1 MDKNSKIYVAGHSG
15 MVGSAITETLKRR
28 GYTNI
33 IGRTYEELNLVRQQE
48 TEEFFAREKPAAV
61 ILCAAKVGGIMA
73 NNTLRAEF
81 IYENLM
87 IEANVIHA
95 AWKNGVKK
103 LVFLGSSCIYP
114 RDAPQPLKEDY
125 LLTLPLEY
133 TNEPYAIAKIAGL
146 KMCES
151 YNIRYGTDFI
161 AVMPTNLY
169 GPYDNFNLTGGH
181 VLPALTR
188 RIHLGKL
195 MEQGDMNTI
204 RRDLKKR
211 PVDGMDG
218 SQSEEE
224 IVRLLEK
231 HGVKQG
237 ERRKEK
243 GGQALEICPVG
254 KFSEGASLQGGQ
266 DKRQKSQDKRRKE
279 KGESGKENG
288 DRKEESMERQ
298 SDRATERNVPLSSSY
313 QSAPSPP
320 RTLAP
325 SKVTV
330 TVWGTG
336 EPLREFMWSGDMA
349 DATVFVME
357 KVSFKDL
364 VPEGGEI
371 RNTHINIGTGEEITI
386 RDLAMLLKDTIG
398 FRGEILFDHSKPDGT
413 PRKLI
418 DSSKLHRL
426 GFKHSTSI
434 KEGTGKIYEWYM
446 NSLKA

>member
-1 MDKNSKIYVAGHSG
+1 MEKSSKIYVAGHNG
-15 MVGSAITETLKRR
+15 MVGTAITEALKKR

-33 IGRTYEELNLVRQQE
+33 IGRTYEELNLVRQLE
-48 TEEFFAREKPAAV
+48 TDDFFAAEKPEAV

-125 LLTLPLEY
+125 LLTSPLEY

-151 YNIRYGTDFI
+151 YNLRYDTDFI

-188 RIHLGKL
+188 RIHLGRL
-195 MEQGDMNTI
+195 LEQGDMEGI

-211 PVDGMDG
+211 PVDGFDG
-218 SQSEEE
+218 DESKEE
-224 IVRLLEK
+224 LLGLLQK
-231 HGVKQG
+231 HGVKAIAN
-237 ERRKEK
+237 R
-243 GGQALEICPVG
+243 
-254 KFSEGASLQGGQ
+254 
-266 DKRQKSQDKRRKE
+266 KSQIANTE
-279 KGESGKENG
+279 GSEAKGPGTVS
-288 DRKEESMERQ
+288 
-298 SDRATERNVPLSSSY
+298 
-313 QSAPSPP
+313 
-320 RTLAP
+320 
-325 SKVTV
+325 V

-336 EPLREFMWSGDMA
+336 SPLREFMWSGDMA
-349 DATVFVME
+349 DATVFIME
-357 KVSFKDL
+357 KVSFKDQ
-364 VPEGGEI
+364 VPDGAGAEV

-386 RDLAMLLKDTIG
+386 RDLAMLLKETIG
-398 FRGEILFDHSKPDGT
+398 FKGEILFDHSKPDGT

-418 DSSKLHRL
+418 DSSKLHGL
-426 GFKHSTSI
+426 GFKHCTSM
-434 KEGTGKIYEWYM
+434 KEGVGKIYEWYR
-446 NSLKA
+446 NSLKV